1 MEKHFAIIRSYITF
15 LLVLRASQ
23 SFFITCKICMTA
35 SKSCRFVFYFL
46 LNSNW
51 KYFAIWKN
59 LFFVRLNIT
68 VSDLKKLVFQA
79 RVRNSFHSKKL
90 VFFRVNIRNLFHLK
104 KLGFFGQVQESQK
117 ISFFHRSVQNP
128 LQSSCMGQI
137 GLSQLLCSKKF
148 KLKVTFKEI
157 FGFQG
162 HSLNTF
168 FVAILLLA
176 KFPNIFLHCSL
187 PL

>member
-59 LFFVRLNIT
+59 LFFFRLNIT

-79 RVRNSFHSKKL
+79 RVRNCFHSKKL
-90 VFFRVNIRNLFHLK
+90 FFFSSKYKKSFSFEEIRFFRASARVSKNQLFP
-104 KLGFFGQVQESQK
+104 S
-117 ISFFHRSVQNP
+117 
-128 LQSSCMGQI
+128 
-137 GLSQLLCSKKF
+137 LCPKPS
-148 KLKVTFKEI
+148 
-157 FGFQG
+157 
-162 HSLNTF
+162 
-168 FVAILLLA
+168 AILLHG
-176 KFPNIFLHCSL
+176 PNRIITIIMFQKV
-187 PL
+187 